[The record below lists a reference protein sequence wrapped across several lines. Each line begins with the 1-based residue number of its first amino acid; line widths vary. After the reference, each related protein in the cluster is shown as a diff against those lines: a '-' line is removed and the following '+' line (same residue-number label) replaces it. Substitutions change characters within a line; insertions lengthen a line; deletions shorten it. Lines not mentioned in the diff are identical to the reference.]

1 MVSVGHNRDDG
12 GVDFFWEAMVG
23 GASGKDSNAV
33 FPFPVVVQ
41 PAESREELIFTACH
55 KDLRPTI
62 RKVVGG
68 NEMET
73 GLP

>member
-12 GVDFFWEAMVG
+12 GVDLFWEATVG
-23 GASGKDSNAV
+23 GASGKDRNAV
-33 FPFPVVVQ
+33 FPFPVVVE
-41 PAESREELIFTACH
+41 PAESRKELIVAARH
-55 KDLRPTI
+55 EDLRPTI

-68 NEMET
+68 NGMVT